1 MPTNLFKSRWF
12 NKAINAIYVQ
22 EKQPLASCILHID
35 RGNFGSAKSGVR
47 RNHLSTSQKSPPT
60 THLKPL
66 SNPYKP
72 KSPLPQLLTDPHK
85 NAPFPA
91 SPLHLDP

>member
-47 RNHLSTSQKSPPT
+47 RNHLSTSQKSPP
-60 THLKPL
+60 HNSPQAAFKPVQTQITFASTL
-66 SNPYKP
+66 NRSAQKRPI
-72 KSPLPQLLTDPHK
+72 SGITA
-85 NAPFPA
+85 AP
-91 SPLHLDP
+91 